1 MVSTVYLDTANWID
15 LAEGNCSSSEFE
27 EAVSAGRL
35 EPVLSPIHI
44 LELANPEQ
52 RSWRGVSNYID
63 CIISTGTIHWARLPS
78 DMMRN
83 EVEAAFAR
91 FLRIESPKSRPFR
104 TSLIETLPDDPN
116 NPITNTL
123 GTESVQ
129 KEVERLRDHAVY
141 GDEYLTER
149 NHGFPE
155 LRKNALRDPKELILY
170 YVPKSL
176 PSSGLFVDEPTR
188 REFAETLDIMTLPAF
203 SMTRAYD
210 QGMSQIDRHQ
220 LSDYEDNLHLAGLAY
235 CDVGFADRKTCAA
248 LERGGSRICPKRNRE
263 FREWLTTLVEQ

>member
-1 MVSTVYLDTANWID
+1 MSTVYLDTANWID
-15 LAEGNCSSSEFE
+15 LAEGNCRSVEFE
-27 EAVSAGRL
+27 AAVSAGNL
-35 EPVLSPIHI
+35 EPVLSPIHL

-63 CIISTGTIHWARLPS
+63 CIRSTGTIHWALLPS
-78 DMMRN
+78 DMKRN

-91 FLRIESPKSRPFR
+91 FLRIEPPKPQPFR
-104 TSLIETLPDDPN
+104 ASLIETLDPN
-116 NPITNTL
+116 TPITDEL
-123 GTESVQ
+123 ETESVK
-129 KEVERLRDHAVY
+129 KEVERLRNHRDY
-141 GDEYLTER
+141 RDIYCPER
-149 NHGFPE
+149 NHVFPE
-155 LRKNALRDPKELILY
+155 LRRNALRDPKELILY

-176 PSSGLFVDEPTR
+176 PNSGLFVDEPTR

-210 QGMSQIDRHQ
+210 QGMSQMEGHR

-248 LERGGSRICPKRNRE
+248 LEQGGAKIAPKRNGQ
-263 FREWLTTLVEQ
+263 FSQWLTTLTEQ